1 MLLESLDPGAWRPT
15 LLYSRTP
22 VLAPL
27 AQRARVFG
35 AAVQPVPQISNSP
48 AGARYLPGLV
58 RQLRGARPAVFHAH
72 LSWPFAAKYALA
84 AAILARVPAIVM
96 TVQLFPDS
104 RIRRTTAVQGRLI
117 AAGVGRCIA
126 VSQDIARRLTDGLH
140 WRADKIEVIHNAV
153 QTERFGRPADPTLRA
168 SLAGGDSP
176 IVLSVARLDPQ
187 KGHDVLLRAVADT
200 PGVMLVLAGEGPERG
215 RLETLVSEL
224 GLGRRVLF
232 LGRRSD
238 VPELL
243 AVSDVFVLPSLFEG
257 ASLAILEAMA
267 AMKPVVATS
276 IGGTDELIVDGQS
289 GVLVPPADP
298 RALATALKRVLA
310 DSRLRAR
317 LGQNARDRVEQ
328 RFSAAAM
335 AERVSR
341 VYEGLL
347 GARPRSAR
355 LGLR

>member
-1 MLLESLDPGAWRPT
+1 MESLDRGAWRPT

-22 VLAPL
+22 ALAPL
-27 AQRARVFG
+27 AQRAKALG
-35 AAVQPVPQISNSP
+35 AAVQPVPEISNSP
-48 AGARYLPGLV
+48 GGARYVPGLA
-58 RQLRGARPAVFHAH
+58 RELQRARPSVFHAH

-96 TVQLFPDS
+96 TVQLIPDS
-104 RIRRTTAVQGRLI
+104 RTRRTTAIQGRLI
-117 AAGVGRCIA
+117 AARVGRCIA
-126 VSQDIARRLTDGLH
+126 VSQDIARRLADGLH

-153 QTERFGRPADPTLRA
+153 QTERFGRPAEPALRA

-187 KGHDVLLRAVADT
+187 KGHDVLIRAVADT
-200 PGVMLVLAGEGPERG
+200 PGVMLVLAGEGPERE

-224 GLGRRVLF
+224 GLRTRVLF

-257 ASLAILEAMA
+257 SSLAVLEAMA
-267 AMKPVVATS
+267 AMRPVVATA
-276 IGGTDELIVDGQS
+276 IGGTDELIVHGES
-289 GVLVPPADP
+289 GLLVPPADP
-298 RALATALKRVLA
+298 RALATVLRRVLA
-310 DSRLRAR
+310 DRRLRTR
-317 LGQNARDRVEQ
+317 LGQKARDRVEQ

-335 AERVSR
+335 AERVAH
-341 VYEGLL
+341 VYEELL
-347 GARPRSAR
+347 AARASS
-355 LGLR
+355 